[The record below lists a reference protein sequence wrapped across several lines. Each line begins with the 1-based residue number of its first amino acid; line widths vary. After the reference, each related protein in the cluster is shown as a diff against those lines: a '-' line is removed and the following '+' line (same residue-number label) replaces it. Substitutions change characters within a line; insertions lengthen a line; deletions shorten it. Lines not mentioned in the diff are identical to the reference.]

1 MAIAKSPSMWLAP
14 VAAATGEYDLMVHG
28 DIGES
33 WWGESVSAKDVV
45 GQLRKLPANTKQIN
59 IRVNSFGGS
68 VADGLAIYNALRDS
82 KARKVTIIDGVAIS
96 AGSLIAMAGD
106 EIRAPKTALMMIHGP
121 WTVAQGNAAEMR
133 QHAEV
138 LDKWADA
145 MVTAYTRKTGKS
157 DDEIRT
163 MLKDGEDHWYTAE
176 EALAA
181 GFVDALI
188 EEDDIPEQA
197 KALLNRAP
205 VAFRAVAMAAFSR
218 GMATPQNK
226 EDTVKD
232 EVTPAAETEA
242 PVAETP
248 VTESVAPE
256 SEAAAPVT
264 VPESESV
271 APEAKFDVEALRA
284 KIESE
289 FQAKLAAVEAEKV
302 AAQALLAQE
311 VEAKEVRGVVA
322 EVTSTYAAIPGK
334 AEELGPAIRALRK
347 AAPDAMAV
355 IEASLKSAN
364 GLLAQL
370 MDPKGVTKAEGLT
383 PEQEVDRLARE
394 LKATNKNLTIEQ
406 ARAKVYTDNPKLLA
420 AVRGEDEV

>member
-121 WTVAQGNAAEMR
+121 WTVAQGNASEMR

-181 GFVDALI
+181 GFVDSLI

-218 GMATPQNK
+218 GMVTPQNK
-226 EDTVKD
+226 EDTVED
-232 EVTPAAETEA
+232 EVTTATETEA

-248 VTESVAPE
+248 VTEAAVPDAP
-256 SEAAAPVT
+256 APVT
-264 VPESESV
+264 EAAV
-271 APEAKFDVEALRA
+271 PEAKFDVEALRA

-322 EVTSTYAAIPGK
+322 EVTATYASIPGK